1 MSPAPTRAIALVED
15 DVRTRE
21 ALASRIRSSGRYSI
35 AWTAGRLASARE
47 SLRQNAADLLIVD
60 LGLPDG
66 SGLELVRE
74 ARECAPSLPI
84 LVLTVFGDEQ
94 KVIGAI
100 EQGAIGYL
108 LKDEDV
114 DGVIT
119 AIDDTFAG
127 GSPISPSIA
136 RHLLRR
142 IRPSLP
148 SMGVAIEGETNANSE
163 TLTARETEVL
173 SLAAKGFNHQEI
185 AGLLGLTANTVSTYT
200 RRIYQKLDVGS
211 RAEAVFEATRM
222 GILPRTS

>member
-1 MSPAPTRAIALVED
+1 MPPAKLRAIALVED

-21 ALASRIRSSGRYSI
+21 ALASRIRSSGRYSV
-35 AWTAGRLASARE
+35 AWTAGRLATARDC
-47 SLRQNAADLLIVD
+47 LRQVATDLLIVD

-66 SGLELVRE
+66 SGLELVSE
-74 ARECAPSLPI
+74 ARDCAPDLPI

-94 KVIGAI
+94 KVISAI
-100 EQGAIGYL
+100 EHGAIGYL

-114 DGVIT
+114 DGVVT

-127 GSPISPSIA
+127 GSPISPAIA

-142 IRPSLP
+142 IRPP
-148 SMGVAIEGETNANSE
+148 TPAGENSHQLDALANAQG
-163 TLTARETEVL
+163 LTPREIEVL
-173 SLAAKGFNHQEI
+173 ALAAKGFNHQEI
-185 AGLLGLTANTVSTYT
+185 AALLGLTANTVSTYT

-222 GILPRTS
+222 GLLSGLR